1 MGSRGGGRQ
10 LATLPLRHGAAA
22 RSAVFP
28 SCAAQLA
35 SDLRQSAPCEGTLSH
50 VDATGP
56 VVMHR
61 AVDAACVCSPKYHLR
76 DRPPGGTQIPPVR
89 HSRACPPQHAV
100 FSSSFRQHN
109 EPGGSYTSSHVDAT
123 GPGVMHWAV
132 DVVHPNTTS
141 ALVTPDSPPPPT
153 VSSSFR
159 QQATLIHTTAYRGR
173 AGARMPPSLALG
185 EELPRRVTVTA

>member
-1 MGSRGGGRQ
+1 MKWVRGGGGRQ
-10 LATLPLRHGAAA
+10 LATFPLRHGAA

-141 ALVTPDSPPPPT
+141 ALVTPDSPPPNSQLFVPAT
-153 VSSSFR
+153 GNSDPHHRVSGTSWGSDAAFSR
-159 QQATLIHTTAYRGR
+159 TR
-173 AGARMPPSLALG
+173 
-185 EELPRRVTVTA
+185 